1 MKQTFWTSNSN
12 AKEIQGLLKK
22 YKTIR
27 FRANPIII
35 GDRIEFC
42 LGGDVEEFNQF
53 NQDVDLIE
61 EKLKEIDKKP
71 LGFFGQLKN
80 WLKNDFIS

>member
-1 MKQTFWTSNSN
+1 MKQTFWVSKYN
-12 AKEIQGLLKK
+12 ATAIQSLLKK

-27 FRANPIII
+27 FRANPLII

-42 LGGDVEEFNQF
+42 LDGDAEEFNQF

-61 EKLKEIDKKP
+61 EKLKEIDEKP
-71 LGFFGQLKN
+71 LGFL
-80 WLKNDFIS
+80 DS